1 MSQQVRKFG
10 LVEIGFSS
18 VEQARAVRDVIE
30 HRILSVP
37 MEVDQL
43 SELELTEVM
52 ELAMFHHRLAALIDK
67 EEGE

>member
-1 MSQQVRKFG
+1 
-10 LVEIGFSS
+10 
-18 VEQARAVRDVIE
+18 
-30 HRILSVP
+30 